1 MDLPIGQADSSGKRK
16 QEMLADMSSFLGTTW
31 FVILI
36 GVVSFMAGVVL
47 CPKVRKCMGMGCPA
61 KGK

>member
-1 MDLPIGQADSSGKRK
+1 
-16 QEMLADMSSFLGTTW
+16 MLADMSSFLGTTW
-31 FVILI
+31 FVILV